1 MALRFPSEQL
11 AYLCENARI
20 LVQRAA
26 HHKNDLQALVSAA
39 ETEVRHTETALTYA
53 LGEGDVPASRLRSL
67 LSSHLQQSVHGVDV
81 ARQLRI
87 GAGEQHVV
95 ASRLLAL
102 LEADPIPDAHPDER
116 PRRDAVLVVDD
127 YRAVRD
133 VIASVLQSAGFV
145 VRTASN
151 GLEALLAAY
160 EMRPAVIV
168 MDVTM
173 PVLDG
178 IEATR
183 LIKAIDATRH
193 ARVIAF
199 TGDGGL
205 DDTPLRTL
213 FAAVVKKPALPGV
226 VLDAVRRLACS

>member
-20 LVQRAA
+20 LVQGAA
-26 HHKNDLQALVSAA
+26 HHTNDLKALVAHA

-53 LGEGDVPASRLRSL
+53 LGEADVPASRLRSL

-81 ARQLRI
+81 ARQLCI

-102 LEADPIPDAHPDER
+102 LEADPCPDAHPDER
-116 PRRDAVLVVDD
+116 TRGDAVLVVDD

-151 GLEALLAAY
+151 GLEALLTAY

-168 MDVTM
+168 MDVAM

-183 LIKAIDATRH
+183 LIKAVDAIRD
-193 ARVIAF
+193 ARVIAC
-199 TGDGGL
+199 TGSPALVDGL
-205 DDTPLRTL
+205 AEAL
-213 FAAVVKKPALPGV
+213 FVAVLLKPASPDDLV
-226 VLDAVRRLACS
+226 ATVRQHAAA